1 VLAGAIALIV
11 VGLVIGIFFPIMF
24 IAAAVGV
31 ALLIVF
37 LVGASRR
44 AHTSAARSEE
54 PSANSPE

>member
-11 VGLVIGIFFPIMF
+11 LGIVIGIFFPVMF
-24 IAAAVGV
+24 IATAVGI

-37 LVGASRR
+37 FVGTSRR
-44 AHTSAARSEE
+44 AHASAARSEE